1 MEQTRPQGLNT
12 NQTDQTQINTLQF
25 RSKPKTRT
33 LLTEIKQI
41 KRNVKK
47 SKLSKPMQLEK
58 IVEEEV
64 NKWEQLSQ
72 VPRTRVDY

>member
-1 MEQTRPQGLNT
+1 MKKQTHY
-12 NQTDQTQINTLQF
+12 NQMITA
-25 RSKPKTRT
+25 KTRK
-33 LLTEIKQI
+33 LLDKLC
-41 KRNVKK
+41 KK

-72 VPRTRVDY
+72 VPRTRVAY